1 MAKRGV
7 TEEAEAAESTVVEGL
22 TDIVVVVAEGE
33 ISGAAVVKAFDIA
46 GLGFQVLD
54 QVQEYKI
61 LVVDLKK
68 FGSRIIG

>member
-1 MAKRGV
+1 MRGV

-22 TDIVVVVAEGE
+22 TDIVVVVVEGE

-54 QVQEYKI
+54 QV
-61 LVVDLKK
+61 
-68 FGSRIIG
+68 